1 MSFESDL
8 LEGDP
13 IGCSMP
19 FLKMN
24 KLKKKKMETY
34 MKPPKIENKNI
45 IANVMYIYITLD
57 VSLHSSIKIKFDN
70 S

>member
-1 MSFESDL
+1 
-8 LEGDP
+8 
-13 IGCSMP
+13 
-19 FLKMN
+19 
-24 KLKKKKMETY
+24 METY

-70 S
+70 T